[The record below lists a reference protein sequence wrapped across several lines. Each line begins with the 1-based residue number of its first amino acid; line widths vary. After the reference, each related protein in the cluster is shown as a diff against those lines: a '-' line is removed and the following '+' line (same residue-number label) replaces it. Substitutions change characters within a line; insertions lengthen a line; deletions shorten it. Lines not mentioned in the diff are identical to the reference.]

1 MSRGAVA
8 IHDWKTLHKQWEKT
22 SNLTLREW
30 CEANSIS
37 YTYASKQFTA
47 IEREIEQH
55 NLELARR
62 KLAKTAP
69 IAADAIGELLYSSDD
84 NVKLRASMANL
95 DRVGISPNA
104 MATQVNVQVN
114 LPSMFSNAENQSE
127 LKSLLQGELKQDDD
141 IQ

>member
-1 MSRGAVA
+1 MARGAVA
-8 IHDWKTLHKQWEKT
+8 IHDWKTLHKEWEKT
-22 SNLTLREW
+22 TALTLREW
-30 CEANSIS
+30 CESQKLS
-37 YTYASKQFTA
+37 YSYASKQFAA
-47 IEREIEQH
+47 IEREIEEHQIA
-55 NLELARR
+55 LARR

-69 IAADAIGELLYSSDD
+69 QAADAIGELLYSNDD

-104 MATQVNVQVN
+104 VATQVNVQVN

-127 LKSLLQGELKQDDD
+127 LKSLLQGEQKPDDS